1 MLLERDLKFNSQ
13 MMLNLIM
20 RFNANEHYDQLHSF
34 KENEDLR
41 TLDVDTIKLRI
52 EKSLGIQIEELK
64 KMLNKDLDRSDFVKV
79 AHIGI
84 QIASEDGLE
93 EQEPPRK
100 KNKKQ
105 CEKPNVPS
113 VSLLL

>member
-1 MLLERDLKFNSQ
+1 
-13 MMLNLIM
+13 M
-20 RFNANEHYDQLHSF
+20 RFNANEHYDQLRSL

-52 EKSLGIQIEELK
+52 EKIEELK
-64 KMLNKDLDRSDFVKV
+64 KMLNKDLERSDCVQV

-93 EQEPPRK
+93 EQEPQRK